1 MPSGYRLPTSSIDR
15 WSFDQCCY
23 PTAPDG
29 VASHLLTALS
39 LSFGLAAC
47 GDDSDGGTNAS
58 GEQTA
63 SNGDVFNDADVT
75 FATDMIPHHAQ
86 AIEMVTLTDTRT
98 LDPEVK
104 QLAESIRDAQ
114 APEVETMVDW
124 LTAWGEE
131 IPETSIDH
139 SNAGHDMGDMPSM
152 ETSDMPGMM
161 SADEMEALANA
172 SDAEFQDMWLEMM
185 MEHHQ
190 GAIEMARTEQAEGMY
205 PDALSLA
212 ESIETSQQAEI
223 EQIKQLLG
231 S

>member
-1 MPSGYRLPTSSIDR
+1 MLRSHRALRRS
-15 WSFDQCCY
+15 
-23 PTAPDG
+23 TA
-29 VASHLLTALS
+29 LLTVGA

-47 GDDSDGGTNAS
+47 GDDSDSGGNAS
-58 GEQTA
+58 DEQTA
-63 SNGDVFNDADVT
+63 SNGAVFNSADVT

-98 LDPEVK
+98 LDPEVE
-104 QLAESIRDAQ
+104 QLADSIREAQ

-131 IPETSIDH
+131 IPETSLDH
-139 SNAGHDMGDMPSM
+139 TNAGHDMSDMPSM
-152 ETSDMPGMM
+152 ESSDMPGMM
-161 SADEMEALANA
+161 SADDMQSLANA

-190 GAIEMARTEQAEGMY
+190 GAIEMAKTEQAEGKD

-223 EQIKQLLG
+223 EQIKNLLG

>member
-1 MPSGYRLPTSSIDR
+1 MLRPHRALRRG
-15 WSFDQCCY
+15 
-23 PTAPDG
+23 TA
-29 VASHLLTALS
+29 LLTTVA

-47 GDDSDGGTNAS
+47 GDDSDGGSNAS
-58 GEQTA
+58 DEQTA
-63 SNGDVFNDADVT
+63 ANGDVFNSADVT

-86 AIEMVTLTDTRT
+86 AIQMVTLIDTRT

-104 QLAESIRDAQ
+104 QLADSIRDAQ

-131 IPETSIDH
+131 VPETSIDH
-139 SNAGHDMGDMPSM
+139 TNAGHDMSDMPSM
-152 ETSDMPGMM
+152 ESSDMPGMM
-161 SADEMEALANA
+161 SADDMQALANA

-190 GAIEMARTEQAEGMY
+190 GAIEMAQTEQADGTY

-212 ESIETSQQAEI
+212 EAIESSQQAEI
-223 EQIKQLLG
+223 EQIKSLLG

>member
-1 MPSGYRLPTSSIDR
+1 M
-15 WSFDQCCY
+15 
-23 PTAPDG
+23 TA
-29 VASHLLTALS
+29 VA

-47 GDDSDGGTNAS
+47 GDDSDDGGTAS
-58 GEQTA
+58 EERTA
-63 SNGDVFNDADVT
+63 ANGAVFNNADVE
-75 FATDMIPHHAQ
+75 FATNMIPHHAQ
-86 AIEMVTLTDTRT
+86 AIEMVTLTDTRA

-104 QLAESIRDAQ
+104 QLADSIRDAQ

-139 SNAGHDMGDMPSM
+139 TNAGHDMSDMPSM
-152 ETSDMPGMM
+152 ESSEMPGMM
-161 SADEMEALANA
+161 SADDMQALANA
-172 SDAEFQDMWLEMM
+172 SDDEFQDRWLEMM
-185 MEHHQ
+185 IEHHQ
-190 GAIEMARTEQAEGMY
+190 GAIEMARAEHAEGKD

-223 EQIKQLLG
+223 EQIKDLLG

>member
-1 MPSGYRLPTSSIDR
+1 MLRSHRAR
-15 WSFDQCCY
+15 RH
-23 PTAPDG
+23 G
-29 VASHLLTALS
+29 VALLTALT
-39 LSFGLAAC
+39 LSFGFAAC
-47 GDDSDGGTNAS
+47 GEDSDGGSSAS
-58 GEQTA
+58 DEHTA
-63 SNGDVFNDADVT
+63 SNGDVFNSADVT

-104 QLAESIRDAQ
+104 ALADSLRDAQ

-139 SNAGHDMGDMPSM
+139 TNAGHDMSAMPSM
-152 ETSDMPGMM
+152 ESSDMPGMM
-161 SADEMEALANA
+161 TADDMQALEDA
-172 SDAEFQDMWLEMM
+172 SDTDFQNMWLDMM
-185 MEHHQ
+185 IEHHQ
-190 GAIEMARTEQAEGMY
+190 GAIEMARTEQAEGES